1 MLIILISLTVL
12 LVAAGSGF
20 LLWRRSRRRKLFRKL
35 EPDLFR
41 SSRYELKSIDQFLY
55 DRCCRYMTEKKPFL
69 VCSFTLGDLA
79 SALYSNKVYLSK
91 TINHFS
97 GRNFRQYVNYYR
109 VMYSMELF
117 RNNMTL
123 KVSDLSNLSG
133 FHSSTTF
140 TQAFQN
146 VMGKTPSAWCW
157 EMRRSGRTGKK

>member
-1 MLIILISLTVL
+1 
-12 LVAAGSGF
+12 
-20 LLWRRSRRRKLFRKL
+20 
-35 EPDLFR
+35 
-41 SSRYELKSIDQFLY
+41 
-55 DRCCRYMTEKKPFL
+55 MTEKKPFL